1 MRGPAPERIVT
12 TRGRIRR
19 LGARLLFATVALGQ
33 LYFIQRA
40 DADPHKHFAF
50 RPFQESD
57 TFRADIVR
65 VTRDGRRISV
75 RQPWAGYRW
84 GELVRERGL
93 DHPERLSHASSG
105 ARSVI
110 AFLDEALDWVAEHT
124 PRDQETHYYA
134 AEVTYFHNRRG
145 PFHVSLRSRTRSAD
159 EITSR

>member
-1 MRGPAPERIVT
+1 MSP
-12 TRGRIRR
+12 RGRIRR
-19 LGARLLFATVALGQ
+19 IGARLVFATVALGQ
-33 LYFIQRA
+33 LYFIHRA

-65 VTRDGRRISV
+65 VTVDGRRVSV
-75 RQPWAGYRW
+75 REPWAGYRW
-84 GELVRERGL
+84 HDLVRERGL
-93 DHPERLSHASSG
+93 AHPERLSHASSG

-124 PRDQETHYYA
+124 PRDQETLHYA

-145 PFHVSLRSRTRSAD
+145 PFHVSLRSRARVGE
-159 EITSR
+159 EIRAQ